1 MMRVIRI
8 VPAAFVLFVATPA
21 LAQEWVEYQSQQDL
35 FAVNF
40 PVQPEVREIAYP
52 SEYGVNLPSRV
63 YKSVDGKSHYLVTV
77 VDYSNVQKLHV
88 ERLKGCAGYPNTCAN
103 PSGNEL
109 RGAIDYALWNFLQR
123 GSTFTDYA
131 YYNADRIEGRRL
143 QLTQSGSVADVCRHS
158 SPPEQTLH
166 LRRNRAGRITAA
178 GVVSAIR
185 DVDRQGGE
193 PDPVPANLLEP
204 LSGAPASARTV
215 PARRPGSLT
224 ADRSPA
230 AAPPPAPCRRTRLG
244 ASPIANRQSSMLT
257 RTARGSRMP
266 RHAREDSHVHA

>member
-109 RGAIDYALWNFLQR
+109 RGAIDFALFNFIRR

-131 YYNADRIEGRRL
+131 YYNADRIEGRRM
-143 QLTQSGSVADVCRHS
+143 QLLNPDQSRTFAAIH
-158 SPPEQTLH
+158 LH
-166 LRRNRAGRITAA
+166 QNKLYIFEG
-178 GVVSAIR
+178 
-185 DVDRQGGE
+185 
-193 PDPVPANLLEP
+193 
-204 LSGAPASARTV
+204 TV
-215 PARRPGSLT
+215 PAGS
-224 ADRSPA
+224 
-230 AAPPPAPCRRTRLG
+230 PPPGLFQQSVTWIDKEGNRIRYQQIYSNHYPPPPLQLEL
-244 ASPIANRQSSMLT
+244 SPLEGRD
-257 RTARGSRMP
+257 R
-266 RHAREDSHVHA
+266 